1 MDDDFPSGTTL
12 VEALVELYRET
23 DDEDVVEL
31 IEAEI
36 ATEGFGLV
44 PVAVPDETPAPDASV
59 ETLVDLH
66 ETFAQRDK
74 GVGRYIRLRV
84 FDALGAF
91 EETPVDRDDADDD
104 GDVMAGLSDDD
115 LRYLAALDEP
125 ELQMLTESEL
135 THRGLD

>member
-12 VEALVELYRET
+12 VEVLVELHRET

-66 ETFAQRDK
+66 ETFAHRDR
-74 GVGRYIRLRV
+74 GMGRYIRLGV

-91 EETPVDRDDADDD
+91 EETPVDRDDDD

-115 LRYLAALDEP
+115 LRYLDALEEP
-125 ELQMLTESEL
+125 ELQMLTKSEL
-135 THRGLD
+135 TLRGLD

>member
-1 MDDDFPSGTTL
+1 MDNESFPTGTTL
-12 VEALVELYRET
+12 VEALVDLHRET

-44 PVAVPDETPAPDASV
+44 PVAVPDETPVPDASV
-59 ETLVDLH
+59 ETLIDLH

-74 GVGRYIRLRV
+74 EVGRYIRLRV

-91 EETPVDRDDADDD
+91 EETPVDCDDD
-104 GDVMAGLSDDD
+104 GSVIAGLSDDD
-115 LRYLAALDEP
+115 LRYLGGLDEP

-135 THRGLD
+135 THRGLE